1 MMQSKEFH
9 CYLNRVTVQLVSE
22 KLPEY
27 KITDVID
34 AKEIASNYLRKYD
47 RECFITLLL
56 GGTNKVMAINEVAV
70 GTLTN
75 ALVHPREVFKEAYRL
90 SATYIVCIHNHPS
103 NNTTPSKADIEFTN
117 QITKTGILHGI
128 KIVDHIISGYD
139 NFYSFYE
146 QKKTWLEE
154 NI

>member
-1 MMQSKEFH
+1 MMKSKELH

-75 ALVHPREVFKEAYRL
+75 ALVHPREVFKAAIL
-90 SATYIVCIHNHPS
+90 ANASGIILAHNHPS
-103 NNTTPSKADIEFTN
+103 GEVAPSKDDIYLTERLREAGK
-117 QITKTGILHGI
+117 IIGIEVLDHL
-128 KIVDHIISGYD
+128 IVGEYD
-139 NFYSFYE
+139 CYSFH
-146 QKKTWLEE
+146 E
-154 NI
+154 NDL